1 MTSPSHATIATRAPR
16 GRRRRRARPLAA
28 AGLAGLLAGAFVVGG
43 PGIGS
48 TEASTVA
55 GGYALSRLNDGSPA
69 TWAACRSLTWGL
81 ATDGAGPGATSDVHH
96 AIRLAA
102 AVTGLRFVYVDAAP
116 PAPQRSWLA
125 PGGWPASAP
134 DLVVAWAVPPSE
146 QGRER
151 PRSHAPVSDLLTG
164 SGEAAVGGWSAEYR
178 TPSGGGRARG
188 HIHHGYVVLDAL
200 ADARFA
206 PSFHHPDSGL
216 AAARRPL
223 RGRLLLHELGHAL
236 GLAHVDDDKQVM
248 HPEIGSGEAAW
259 GLGDRA
265 GLRTAQGGTVC
276 GR

>member
-1 MTSPSHATIATRAPR
+1 VTSPAHATIATRAPR
-16 GRRRRRARPLAA
+16 ARRRRARPLAA

-43 PGIGS
+43 PGIES
-48 TEASTVA
+48 TEASTGA
-55 GGYALSRLNDGSPA
+55 GGYALSRLTDGSPA
-69 TWAACRSLTWGL
+69 AWAACRTLTWGL
-81 ATDGAGPGATSDVHH
+81 ATDGAGPGAASDAHH

-102 AVTGLRFVYVDAAP
+102 GVTGLRFVYVGAAP

-125 PGGWPASAP
+125 PGGWPATGP

-164 SGEAAVGGWSAEYR
+164 SGEAAVGGWSAEYV
-178 TPSGGGRARG
+178 TPSGGGPARG
-188 HIHHGYVVLDAL
+188 HIVHGYVVLDAL
-200 ADARFA
+200 ADPRFT
-206 PSFHHPDSGL
+206 PSFHRPDSGL
-216 AAARRPL
+216 GAARRPL

-236 GLAHVDDDKQVM
+236 GLAHVDDQKQVM
-248 HPEIGSGEAAW
+248 HPEIGSGEATW

-265 GLRTAQGGTVC
+265 GLLAVHGATAC